1 MNQMN
6 INQEKSSLALDLESL
21 NAKYKN
27 LLTKYKQAVLDYI
40 DNLNTESNRPC
51 AKYSA
56 NSTGIDQAC
65 YEDIW
70 KKAGCTTTG
79 KVNDN
84 TKRTLNGLILD
95 SFNWA
100 TKTDSKNREGCYGT
114 TTTTIGT
121 TSGTTTTGTT
131 NTGTTSGTIGTTTG
145 TTTGTTSG
153 TIGTTNTGTTTGTT
167 TGTGTTS
174 GTTGTT
180 TGKCDKYIILGV
192 KPDGKLYSKQNFD
205 ANWVKVNDDS
215 NDLINIFTSSN
226 GKVYAFKK
234 SDIVENSIR
243 KYWEKSKWDA
253 SNWVPST
260 MNITEISKPNEDL
273 FYGKSL
279 FNLFFIKNNTNPYKD
294 WFTSPTT
301 TNGIMY
307 QFPPNNNDETISIY
321 YFNNTANCRALKLSS
336 FGKSDFMKDYSKYVN
351 VPLSTFTFRPDG
363 SMIGVGADNKFY
375 THPNWKEL
383 ETKQWSGP
391 YGNTDQ
397 ATSIATFETDCKEGF
412 ISSFFSSFVEG
423 FSTAKSPNYNINAP
437 ILTDIKGQAFWGTS
451 GIKESVSNSLQ
462 ECSALCSTTSGCSG
476 ATFNP
481 DKKYCW
487 IRGGEGSTMPGKTN
501 DYAIVPKSTQLL
513 KIVESLNNEIKSVNR
528 QMQKKI
534 DEVYGDYGKQVENR
548 FDKNYSLINQYEYL
562 NGERE
567 KINNMLKEYQ
577 TLEETQNEMGI
588 YITKNYY
595 LFFVFFVVVFVA
607 GITLAM
613 STLDQ
618 NTSSAVTFAITNPVV
633 ETSKVIANNV
643 DPFYLMFGIILLF
656 VIVYLYNQYIT
667 AIYNN
672 TPSFKKMGQLGI
684 VYLVFVIVI
693 IFIVIQY
700 FTKNSG
706 TSYMPSF
713 SK

>member
-1 MNQMN
+1 
-6 INQEKSSLALDLESL
+6 
-21 NAKYKN
+21 
-27 LLTKYKQAVLDYI
+27 
-40 DNLNTESNRPC
+40 
-51 AKYSA
+51 
-56 NSTGIDQAC
+56 
-65 YEDIW
+65 
-70 KKAGCTTTG
+70 
-79 KVNDN
+79 
-84 TKRTLNGLILD
+84 
-95 SFNWA
+95 
-100 TKTDSKNREGCYGT
+100 
-114 TTTTIGT
+114 
-121 TSGTTTTGTT
+121 
-131 NTGTTSGTIGTTTG
+131 
-145 TTTGTTSG
+145 
-153 TIGTTNTGTTTGTT
+153 
-167 TGTGTTS
+167 
-174 GTTGTT
+174 
-180 TGKCDKYIILGV
+180 
-192 KPDGKLYSKQNFD
+192 
-205 ANWVKVNDDS
+205 
-215 NDLINIFTSSN
+215 
-226 GKVYAFKK
+226 
-234 SDIVENSIR
+234 
-243 KYWEKSKWDA
+243 
-253 SNWVPST
+253 
-260 MNITEISKPNEDL
+260 
-273 FYGKSL
+273 
-279 FNLFFIKNNTNPYKD
+279 
-294 WFTSPTT
+294 
-301 TNGIMY
+301 
-307 QFPPNNNDETISIY
+307 
-321 YFNNTANCRALKLSS
+321 
-336 FGKSDFMKDYSKYVN
+336 
-351 VPLSTFTFRPDG
+351 
-363 SMIGVGADNKFY
+363 
-375 THPNWKEL
+375 
-383 ETKQWSGP
+383 
-391 YGNTDQ
+391 
-397 ATSIATFETDCKEGF
+397 
-412 ISSFFSSFVEG
+412 
-423 FSTAKSPNYNINAP
+423 
-437 ILTDIKGQAFWGTS
+437 
-451 GIKESVSNSLQ
+451 
-462 ECSALCSTTSGCSG
+462 
-476 ATFNP
+476 
-481 DKKYCW
+481 
-487 IRGGEGSTMPGKTN
+487 MPGKTN